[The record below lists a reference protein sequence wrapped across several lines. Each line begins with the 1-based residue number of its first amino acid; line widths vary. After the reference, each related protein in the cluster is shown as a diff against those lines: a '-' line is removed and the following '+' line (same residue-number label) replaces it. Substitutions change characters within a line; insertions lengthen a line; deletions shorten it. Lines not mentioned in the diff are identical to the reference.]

1 MQPFT
6 TLTAVA
12 APLVRDNVDTD
23 AIIPS
28 REIRS
33 VAKTGLADGLFAGWR
48 YLTPG
53 GRDPDPA
60 FVLNDRRYAQAQILV
75 AGANFG
81 CGSSREH
88 AAWALAEYGFRAIVA
103 PSFNP
108 IFRNNCILN
117 GMVPAVVAS
126 RHAEE
131 IAAAA
136 SNGEPTLTV
145 DLIAREIRRAGGATW
160 PFAIDDEA
168 REMLLEGLDAVAL
181 TLKQASRIH
190 ALREQDRAERPW
202 VYLTDK
208 KSGPFI
214 TPSVSE

>member
-12 APLVRDNVDTD
+12 APLMRDNVDTD

-53 GRDPDPA
+53 GREPDPD
-60 FVLNDRRYAQAQILV
+60 FVLNDPRYAQAHILV

-117 GMVPAVVAS
+117 GMAPAVVTS

-131 IAAAA
+131 IAAA
-136 SNGEPTLTV
+136 SSGEPTLTV